1 MVHHISPRLGFFL
14 KKRRKFSF
22 RNATWPPKKVRLC
35 EVAIIWQDYMYNTPG
50 VSRIPVIFMDF
61 FSPITSGFG
70 GQLAGRT
77 RIFLNPPASSFNRS
91 QFGSLCSHENG
102 FGLACTGIQLCLD
115 ICNCI
120 FLPQIS
126 ADIDANPSKLGDMI
140 QCDNHWPW
148 YEIVLSQE
156 TGSFFKWWRNMA
168 VSFTISTPQLLT
180 VKPFMQADG
189 FGVKALSSHHPIWM
203 IIYEWFQ
210 PSILGTSRTTEYD
223 NIICA
228 TCPFLQIGCL
238 KRIDSFILI
247 QSMT

>member
-1 MVHHISPRLGFFL
+1 
-14 KKRRKFSF
+14 
-22 RNATWPPKKVRLC
+22 
-35 EVAIIWQDYMYNTPG
+35 MYNTPG

-77 RIFLNPPASSFNRS
+77 RIFLNPPASPFNRS